1 MAGNCEI
8 SNILTNVMN
17 TMYHSDDGQS
27 VSPEIPPT
35 NTREIIQPLSIVQLP
50 MDITGQTNW
59 CSVPPQLWSK
69 QHVLEWI
76 SYHIEKNKY
85 DASTINF
92 SFCDMDGTTLC
103 QLACKDL
110 VAIFGP
116 LGEQLHQHLRDPSTK
131 PANCIF
137 FLSETLPVQ
146 SESTET
152 PIPNSLGSSN
162 AGEFTEQA
170 RSSITYPAPCT
181 SGCPAAL
188 HNKAISTDSLRSY
201 SPNSPD
207 SGGSEFDYDHIEA
220 KHPAIN
226 GKQTEEGDVKPQKR
240 GRGRPR
246 KLNKDGRNCLDTKKK
261 IHSSRGTH
269 LWEFI
274 RDILIHPELNNGLM
288 KWEDQSEGVF
298 KFLKSEAVAQLWG
311 QKKKNSSMTYEK
323 LSRAMRYYYK
333 RDILERVDG
342 RRLVYKFGKNSSGW
356 KVGEVSLN

>member
-50 MDITGQTNW
+50 MDITGIEEITEEELNR
-59 CSVPPQLWSK
+59 
-69 QHVLEWI
+69 VL
-76 SYHIEKNKY
+76 
-85 DASTINF
+85 DAAS
-92 SFCDMDGTTLC
+92 D
-103 QLACKDL
+103 
-110 VAIFGP
+110 
-116 LGEQLHQHLRDPSTK
+116 
-131 PANCIF
+131 F
-137 FLSETLPVQ
+137 FLGDERDYKLLSTVTIDWENDFGNFGNK
-146 SESTET
+146 ESIEHLSTMVDPCWIDPGYESA
-152 PIPNSLGSSN
+152 PMSPDSLGSSN
-162 AGEFTEQA
+162 A
-170 RSSITYPAPCT
+170 
-181 SGCPAAL
+181 
-188 HNKAISTDSLRSY
+188 DSLRSY

-226 GKQTEEGDVKPQKR
+226 EVFFKTEEGDVKPQKR

-356 KVGEVSLN
+356 KVGEVSLNS